1 MQRTNMLIGWRE
13 IIYGFSLSV
22 WIHFVDRLISR
33 NMPLQHDLSHITTHK
48 TKAYKITLPE
58 LEEYLQKKKGEE
70 NIPQGIS
77 LFFCY
82 QLSFP

>member
-1 MQRTNMLIGWRE
+1 MD
-13 IIYGFSLSV
+13 FPFLSV
-22 WIHFVDRLISR
+22 WIHFVDRPISR
-33 NMPLQHDLSHITTHK
+33 NIPLQHDLSHITTHK

-70 NIPQGIS
+70 NIPQGTP